1 MTRQT
6 LRIEELESQNKSL
19 EERLSALE
27 ERMNGVDRD
36 IGRAAT
42 SIGSIVRGTEHDFD
56 LLKIEVNLLEEKVP
70 ILSCATFD
78 VAHRGSVSRYRICR
92 AKSVDV
98 MRRASHR

>member
-1 MTRQT
+1 MTPQS

-19 EERLSALE
+19 EERLLALE

-42 SIGSIVRGTEHDFD
+42 SISSIMRGTEHDFD

-70 ILSCATFD
+70 VFPRATFD
-78 VAHRGSVSRYRICR
+78 VAQGRSVF
-92 AKSVDV
+92 
-98 MRRASHR
+98 